1 MLADLCF
8 LIYLTDNKNQMQI
21 ASGYDL
27 IREENLEGGSMNKNL
42 IPMLTNALQRGRP
55 LRLPSSST
63 SADIKGLSDLLG
75 LTNPG
80 HLMSVPIVTPEK
92 DPIGGVLLLSP
103 YSNRLWSAEDQAFL
117 ANIALSLVPI
127 IQRGQKMTSLEQKGE
142 QTKQA
147 LDVAQARIKDLE
159 RRNNDLLKQMDAVRQ
174 THRKGLPRPKIL
186 LRSQRCRRKRKK
198 PSKSSSRKMKNCAL
212 QRM

>member
-1 MLADLCF
+1 MQCWRGRRIQHRKIEQVDHARLAQTMLDDLVSSS
-8 LIYLTDNKNQMQI
+8 LTDNNNQMQI

-27 IREENLEGGSMNKNL
+27 IREENLEGGSLNKTV

-80 HLMSVPIVTPEK
+80 HLMSVPIITPDKE
-92 DPIGGVLLLSP
+92 PLGGVLLLSP

-117 ANIALSLVPI
+117 TNIAVSLVPI
-127 IQRGQKMTSLEQKGE
+127 IQRGQKMTSLEIKGSRPRGSRWGQSRVTDSSGSTMSCSKNGCGASE
-142 QTKQA
+142 S
-147 LDVAQARIKDLE
+147 
-159 RRNNDLLKQMDAVRQ
+159 
-174 THRKGLPRPKIL
+174 RKG
-186 LRSQRCRRKRKK
+186 
-198 PSKSSSRKMKNCAL
+198 
-212 QRM
+212 